1 MKRLID
7 ADELRKRMYHAAF
20 EQDSDLQ
27 RWDSGCWI
35 RYKLFEQILDDMP
48 TQSARKPGHWVD
60 DGKGFYKCT
69 ACGEAW
75 SHWWSVMVPPDRMCK
90 ELQYCPKCGAYMQL

>member
-35 RYKLFEQILDDMP
+35 RYKLFEQVLEETP
-48 TQSARKPGHWVD
+48 EVNLF
-60 DGKGFYKCT
+60 GFTLEDLMT
-69 ACGEAW
+69 AAVVVRMAGLTSEEFHELIAKACEEA
-75 SHWWSVMVPPDRMCK
+75 
-90 ELQYCPKCGAYMQL
+90 